1 MIQRTIASLYTPPDE
16 RGFLGAGHI
25 ARSVLTGGFQKTDP
39 FIFLMDDWL
48 DKKNDEPAGGP
59 HPHAGFETVSLLI
72 DGEIK
77 EMLESM
83 KKGDFQIMTAGSGTI
98 HTETIEGPTKGRLFQ
113 LWLNLPRKDR
123 QATPRIQILPAEHVP
138 VVNKEGVYMR
148 LYSGSLAGIQ
158 SPIQHY
164 TPLIVAEFELQAGV
178 GTSVQLPASFNAF
191 LYVISGSV
199 QIAGKAINHDQ
210 VAWLDVFDTEEDSQL
225 TMQAGE
231 QGVRFVLYA
240 AKPTHEAIVS
250 YGPFIADTQAE
261 IADLYKQYRNGAMK
275 HIATVPEAQK
285 LTY

>member
-1 MIQRTIASLYTPPDE
+1 MVQRNIASLYTPPDE

-25 ARSVLTGGFQKTDP
+25 ARSVVTGGFQKTDP

-83 KKGDFQIMTAGSGTI
+83 KKGDFQIMTAGSSTI

-123 QATPRIQILPAEHVP
+123 WATPRIQILPAEHVP

-158 SPIQHY
+158 SPVQHY
-164 TPLIVAEFELQAGV
+164 TALIVAEFELKAGV
-178 GTSVQLPASFNAF
+178 GTSVQFPANFNAF
-191 LYVISGSV
+191 LYVISGSL
-199 QIAGKAINHDQ
+199 QIAGKAIDHDQ
-210 VAWLDVFDTEEDSQL
+210 VGWLDVVDTEEDSTL

-231 QGVRFVLYA
+231 NGGRFVLYA
-240 AKPTHEAIVS
+240 AKPTHDNIVS

-275 HIATVPEAQK
+275 YIATVPEAQK